1 MFQIFLLSC
10 APEIAMDEPLQ
21 LEDVAHPLDEARL
34 TRRLSLDIRG
44 ILPSKEEI
52 DIAQQN
58 DISTTIDAFIQSE
71 EHSKQLLSLFNF
83 WFKTRVDTFNL
94 TERDYHLPQDQA
106 FPLIQSV
113 GEEPLRLLAYVAS
126 HDMPWQ
132 ESVRTDLTMAN
143 ELLVDIWPIERET
156 FEEEWHTAR
165 YTDGRPS
172 GGVLMTNGLW
182 WRYYTTPNN
191 FSRSRA
197 MILSELFLCENYLHK
212 PIKFQAPALLER
224 ESLNEFIR
232 TDPACIGCHSTLDPI
247 AAALFGFWW
256 YDLYDTAEMSF
267 YHTDREPLGEFYLEQ
282 EAAWFGKPIQAPV
295 ELGIY
300 LSQDTRFTQCTVQKS
315 MEFLLHRTLELSD
328 FNARQFHHEAFA
340 HTDWR
345 FSGLL
350 KSIFLSNEYQAG
362 EPLDETNVSLS
373 TRRLLSVD
381 QLQQVLQQISGLSWK
396 KEGFDQFQ
404 NDLYGYRTLLGGF
417 DGQQTKQRSNNPSLT
432 QQLSIKRLAQATS
445 QHLIEQH
452 WNGDSVPL
460 FANFTLVETSENDP
474 EFSEIITQIHWMLFS
489 TPPTQERIELDKEYF
504 ALVKEEHNIKQAW
517 LALVSVALRDP
528 NFWTY

>member
-1 MFQIFLLSC
+1 MLSC
-10 APEIAMDEPLQ
+10 APEKSLEEPIQ
-21 LEDVAHPLDEARL
+21 LEKVAYPLNEARL

-44 ILPSKEEI
+44 VLPSKEEI
-52 DIAQQN
+52 DTALQN
-58 DISTTIDAFIQSE
+58 DVSTTIDTFIHSE

-113 GEEPLRLLAYVAS
+113 GEEPLRLMAYVAT

-143 ELLVDIWPIERET
+143 DLLVDIWPIEREST
-156 FEEEWHTAR
+156 EEEWHTAR

-197 MILSELFLCENYLHK
+197 MVLSELFLCENYLHK

-300 LSQDTRFTQCTVQKS
+300 FFC
-315 MEFLLHRTLELSD
+315 
-328 FNARQFHHEAFA
+328 
-340 HTDWR
+340 
-345 FSGLL
+345 
-350 KSIFLSNEYQAG
+350 
-362 EPLDETNVSLS
+362 
-373 TRRLLSVD
+373 
-381 QLQQVLQQISGLSWK
+381 
-396 KEGFDQFQ
+396 
-404 NDLYGYRTLLGGF
+404 
-417 DGQQTKQRSNNPSLT
+417 
-432 QQLSIKRLAQATS
+432 
-445 QHLIEQH
+445 
-452 WNGDSVPL
+452 
-460 FANFTLVETSENDP
+460 
-474 EFSEIITQIHWMLFS
+474 
-489 TPPTQERIELDKEYF
+489 
-504 ALVKEEHNIKQAW
+504 
-517 LALVSVALRDP
+517 
-528 NFWTY
+528 